1 MKLIVKY
8 HPEINVKSR
17 SVRKRFSK
25 LLESNLRIIV
35 KRIYPS
41 AHVVARWNDV
51 LIEAPNISEEA
62 EREVIDLV
70 SRVPGVDQYNQVV
83 EYDYVDFDSAFEHV
97 ATHWA
102 PHLEGK
108 TFCVRVKRTGKHD
121 FTSNDIERYIGGGL
135 NQRVESAQVKLKN
148 PDLTIKLELRQD
160 KLHVIK
166 QNHKGLGGMPIP
178 TQEDVLSLISGGFD
192 SGVATYH
199 MMRRGAR
206 THFCFFNLGGKDHE
220 IGVKQVSH
228 EIWKRYSS
236 SHKTK
241 FVSVDFDPVVNEILT
256 KVDNGLMGVIL
267 KRMMMRAASKVAE
280 KLNIKALV
288 TGESLGQVS
297 SQTLTNLSVIDRV
310 TETLILRPLIH
321 LDKAE
326 IIDTSRVIGTHDF
339 AAAMPEYCGVIS
351 KKPTTRAVMAD
362 IEENE
367 AKFDLSLIDKV
378 VDEAEIMDIRNIEKE
393 AKEEVQEV
401 ELVSELP
408 TGSVV
413 IDIRSPEEE
422 EDNPLEIEGIKIE
435 SIPFFKLATKFGD
448 LDQSKQYYLYCD
460 RGVMSRLQ
468 ALLLHEHGF
477 DTVKVYRKDK

>member
-1 MKLIVKY
+1 MRLIVKY
-8 HPEINVKSR
+8 HPEINIKSR

-41 AHVVARWNDV
+41 AHVVARWSDLLV
-51 LIEAPNISEEA
+51 EAIGISEEMEA
-62 EREVIDLV
+62 EIIDAI
-70 SRVPGVDQYNQVV
+70 SRIPGVDQYNQIV
-83 EYDYVDFDSAFEHV
+83 EVDFVDFDTAFNDV
-97 ATHWA
+97 AKYWI
-102 PHLEGK
+102 PFLEDK
-108 TFCVRVKRTGKHD
+108 KFCVRVKRSGKHD
-121 FTSNDIERYIGGGL
+121 FTSGDLERYIGGGL
-135 NQRVESAQVKLKN
+135 NQAVESASVKLKK
-148 PDLTIKLELRQD
+148 PELTIRLELRQD
-160 KLHVIK
+160 KLQIIK
-166 QNHKGLGGMPIP
+166 ANHKGLGGMPLP

-206 THFCFFNLGGKDHE
+206 THFCFFNLGGKEHE
-220 IGVKQVSH
+220 IGVKQVSY

-241 FVSVDFDPVVNEILT
+241 FVAVDFEPVVEEILS
-256 KVDNGLMGVIL
+256 KIDNGLMGVVL
-267 KRMMMRAASKVAE
+267 KRMMMRAASQVAA

-326 IIDTSRVIGTHDF
+326 IIDTSRIIGTHDF

-351 KKPTTRAVMAD
+351 KKPTTRAVLSEI
-362 IEENE
+362 IEAESN
-367 AKFDLSLIDKV
+367 FDLSLIDKV
-378 VDEAEIMDIRNIEKE
+378 VSAANVIDIRDIEKQ
-393 AKEEVQEV
+393 AAEEVQEV
-401 ELVSELP
+401 EQVTELP
-408 TGSVV
+408 DGAIVL
-413 IDIRSPEEE
+413 DIRSPDETDEM
-422 EDNPLEIEGIKIE
+422 PLALDDIETITM
-435 SIPFFKLATKFGD
+435 PFFKLATQFGD
-448 LDQSKQYYLYCD
+448 LDQTKPYYLYCD

-468 ALLLHEHGF
+468 ALLLHEHGY
-477 DTVKVYRKDK
+477 TNVKVYRKN